1 MEKRK
6 RWLAI
11 RGRLLITVGVTS
23 LLTAMFLSHLIPEPL
38 APLIVVFGVG
48 LIALAV
54 PWRIW
59 RNLPSWFHRD
69 DTWL

>member
-6 RWLAI
+6 RWLVI
-11 RGRLLITVGVTS
+11 RGRLLITVGVIS